1 MNNLMRYMQLLLK
14 WVLAAVLVLPGLVT
28 AHVAVLD
35 PPALQVHC
43 YAQPDFWS
51 GSPADPGC
59 NLLNTMSGTYPGQQW
74 PEVAKLISSDDGYDY
89 NDQAT
94 VERLIPKGK
103 LCSAA
108 DPLKEGLNIVSA
120 AWHTTPVQLN
130 NGVLPIL
137 IGGGIVH
144 TPSDLYIY
152 LTKPTFDPITM
163 VLGWGDL
170 VLLKKEIITQSLNTP
185 PPNFNVPFNTNS
197 YYTTSV
203 TIPSGQTG
211 DAILFMR
218 NQRHDRFGEGFYNC
232 VRITIN
238 DGGSVPPRWYAKGPF
253 IPQGF
258 APKAGDTIRYR
269 EFSPDESK
277 NEQFDIRLLVTSA
290 ELRVWALDLMNALKP
305 HSDKVQVGVLK
316 DDKVV
321 PDTTTLTNNQNYLSK
336 ANGSIAMS
344 IIPGEGGGNPDPRPP
359 IAVIK
364 APATVESGKLITIDG
379 SGSTFYNQGQKIYQW
394 SATHGL
400 TPLPDAAVVTPT
412 APTVTTPTDVT
423 LYLAVYD
430 GVNKTKSTQV
440 VSTVRVTPPGGG
452 GTHPEYI
459 EGTAYKDGDIVSN
472 TDSAGNKKN
481 YKCKPAPFT
490 AWCAGAA
497 WAYSPGNGTA
507 WALAW
512 DLVP

>member
-1 MNNLMRYMQLLLK
+1 MNNLMRSIQFVLK
-14 WVLAAVLVLPGLVT
+14 WVLAAVLLLPALVT

-51 GSPADPGC
+51 GNPSDPGC
-59 NLLNTMSGTYPGQQW
+59 RLLDKMSGTYPSQQW
-74 PEVAKLISSDDGYDY
+74 PEVAKLISSDDGHDY

-108 DPLKEGLNIVSA
+108 DPLKEGLNIVSSS
-120 AWHTTPVQLN
+120 WHTTPVQLT

-152 LTKPTFDPITM
+152 LTKPGFDPTTM
-163 VLGWGDL
+163 VLGWSDL
-170 VLLKKEIITQSLNTP
+170 VLLKKEIITQSLTSP
-185 PPNFNVPFNTNS
+185 PPGFTVLFPTNS
-197 YYTTSV
+197 YYTTNV

-211 DAILFMR
+211 EAILFMR

-232 VRITIN
+232 VRITLN
-238 DGGSVPPRWYAKGPF
+238 DGGSVPVRWYPKGPF
-253 IPQGF
+253 LPQGF
-258 APKAGDTIRYR
+258 APKVGDTIRYR

-277 NEQFDIRLLVTSA
+277 NEQFDIRLPVTSIDQ
-290 ELRVWALDLMNALKP
+290 RVWALALMDALKP
-305 HSDKVQVGVLK
+305 YSDKVQVGVLK
-316 DDKVV
+316 DDKVI

-344 IIPGEGGGNPDPRPP
+344 IIPGEGGGTPDPRPP
-359 IAVIK
+359 VAVIR
-364 APATVESGKLITIDG
+364 APATVESGKAITIDG
-379 SGSTFYNQGQKIYQW
+379 SGSTFYNSGQKIYQW

-400 TPLPDAAVVTPT
+400 TPMPDAPVISPT
-412 APTVTTPTDVT
+412 APAVTTPTAMT
-423 LYLAVYD
+423 LYLVVYD
-430 GVNKTKSTQV
+430 GVNKTKSAQV
-440 VSTVRVTPPGGG
+440 TAPVTVTPPGSGG
-452 GTHPEYI
+452 NYPDYK
-459 EGTAYKDGDIVSN
+459 EGTAYKDGDIVTN
-472 TDSAGNKKN
+472 QGKN
-481 YKCKPAPFT
+481 YKCKPWPYT

-497 WAYSPGNGTA
+497 NTYGPGTGRA
-507 WALAW
+507 WEQAW
-512 DLVP
+512 DEVQ